1 MAEPRIVA
9 PTPPEIRTVF
19 DTRAAANYSAQ
30 MAHATYQL
38 AQAYLEETK
47 EIRKLLQDQLEVLK
61 EISLQ
66 LDAVKK

>member
-1 MAEPRIVA
+1 MNEPRIVA
-9 PTPPEIRTVF
+9 PAPPQIRTVL
-19 DTRAAANYSAQ
+19 DTRAAADYSAK
-30 MAHATYQL
+30 MAHATFEL

>member
-1 MAEPRIVA
+1 MAEPRIVP

-47 EIRKLLQDQLEVLK
+47 AIRALMQDQLEVLK
-61 EISLQ
+61 EIALQ
-66 LDAVKK
+66 LEARRK